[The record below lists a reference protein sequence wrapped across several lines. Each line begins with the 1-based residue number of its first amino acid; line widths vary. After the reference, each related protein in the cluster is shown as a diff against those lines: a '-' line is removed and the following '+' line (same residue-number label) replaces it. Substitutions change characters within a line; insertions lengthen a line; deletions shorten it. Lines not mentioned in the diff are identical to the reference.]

1 MIRPFSTFILFQMKA
16 RLLLIACVLCLATS
30 LSVPSALLLNALEAR
45 LFLLGQTIM
54 VWELYCRGESLKLL
68 SVNIAAMCFLFSMCF
83 NFSPT
88 IPGEPTN
95 VFIILALIYLG
106 LTILIVDPLKHSR
119 SLLASSSPPPV
130 DPFDCI
136 EWRQLPLYAP
146 HIFRIVDPFEDSDEE
161 SSMLQPLPMAQ
172 LHGIFL
178 HGDGDSSLSDS
189 ESSDS
194 SDLSTIHEEQEHLEE
209 ALDELLPPHLHWAL
223 AG

>member
-1 MIRPFSTFILFQMKA
+1 MKA

-30 LSVPSALLLNALEAR
+30 LSVPSAFLLNALEAR
-45 LFLLGQTIM
+45 LFLLGQTVM

-146 HIFRIVDPFEDSDEE
+146 HIFRIVDPQTKKAACFSLFLWPSYTASFFTVMEI
-161 SSMLQPLPMAQ
+161 LPSVIVKAVTAA
-172 LHGIFL
+172 IY
-178 HGDGDSSLSDS
+178 
-189 ESSDS
+189 
-194 SDLSTIHEEQEHLEE
+194 
-209 ALDELLPPHLHWAL
+209 PPFTKNKSI
-223 AG
+223 

>member
-1 MIRPFSTFILFQMKA
+1 MKA

-30 LSVPSALLLNALEAR
+30 LSVPSAVLLNALEAR

-83 NFSPT
+83 KFSPT
-88 IPGEPTN
+88 TPGEPTN
-95 VFIILALIYLG
+95 VFIFLALAYLG
-106 LTILIVDPLKHSR
+106 LTILLVDPLKHSR
-119 SLLASSSPPPV
+119 TLLASSSPPAD

-136 EWRQLPLYAP
+136 EWRKLPLYAP